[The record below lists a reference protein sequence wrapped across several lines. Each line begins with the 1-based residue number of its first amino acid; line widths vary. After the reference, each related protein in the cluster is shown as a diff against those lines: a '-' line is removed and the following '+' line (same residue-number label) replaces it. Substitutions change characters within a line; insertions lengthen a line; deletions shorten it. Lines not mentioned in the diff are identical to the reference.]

1 MTVIL
6 GLDIGTNSVGSAWVD
21 TRRRFIKFGVSVFPA
36 GVEESDEKRGAPKN
50 QARRQTRSQRRSIG
64 RGARRKHH
72 LRKVLT
78 RSGLLP
84 QDPHKLSELF
94 RLNPWTLRC
103 EALCQP
109 LTPHEFGRILVHLNQ
124 RRGAFGIEVDSTD
137 EEAGKV
143 KDAINHTQNQLHGR
157 TFGQMMAEKMKER
170 RRRAENDRAGTKE
183 TEVYYCEPV
192 RNRRDSF
199 EFHADR
205 AVIWEEFD
213 RIWRAQESFG
223 GELAPFLTEEL
234 RRLLDDP
241 VGDVTWRYKGHI
253 FGQRRTYWRTGTL
266 GRCDL
271 EPTDLRC
278 PIADMYAQEFR
289 VLETVNNI
297 RIRTRNSDWE
307 KLDEEQT
314 ARVTA
319 MLLREES
326 ATSARVRRELGI
338 DKRSLKK
345 KNLPQDYYELNLE
358 ADPDRSI
365 NTNWFYRE
373 IVLGVFGEETWETLP
388 QDQRDSVNRAIL
400 KFDPECSDAA
410 EKLLQ
415 GAQSWWGLPRE
426 DAHKLITAW
435 QSRPKLEK
443 RINLSRRA
451 LLNLL
456 PYIRQGMTVTE
467 ARQAFAEND
476 ATPQQKGR
484 YALRGVAL
492 NKRSRYFLK
501 KHPNLLPPAPTMS
514 NPVVRKAV
522 HEVRRHLNAYIRHFG
537 RVPDRV
543 VVELARSARQSAK
556 VRDAQLSQNRRREKL
571 RNAIR
576 DQFGLHGLRM
586 NQQEQAIDRVLLCR
600 QQKTVCPYSNET
612 ITEQMAADGTHV
624 EVDHIIP
631 RSRSN
636 NNGLNNRVICFRHAN
651 RDKGNQTPKE
661 WLGADSE
668 EFAALQQRL
677 RHLSDKS
684 WSSDYFRPKDCRRK
698 WENLLCDAP
707 STDEFLN
714 SQLSDTA
721 YASTQVAAYLRDA
734 LYSGEQDGRRHVF
747 TTKGAYTAVLRRDW
761 GLLESELDRQWRR
774 TVANAGQSGDRG
786 IAKREQKDRRDHLHH
801 AIDALV
807 AAFSTGTTIERV
819 ADAAR
824 LQEELKGKLGYWT
837 SRQPI
842 DPPWGTQ
849 QEFRDEVLQAVGH
862 IVVSHRPARRKLVG
876 YLHKENQFGPVLDSE
891 RHFTRR
897 IGVFR
902 SNQEHLKPK
911 HLRVPEGW
919 DELSIRLEDP
929 SLSKSAKKAIGRQ
942 LAAMQDCPP
951 GKSGIVRD
959 RNLRDQ
965 LRKCLRRHGLD
976 PDGFTQ
982 KQIKELVEKGLVRL
996 TTGVPVKRV
1005 VLLRTLS
1012 DPVRIHRKFWDP
1024 EAEKMVPD
1032 KEPESFSR
1040 TQRVYES
1047 QSNHHIEILEDV
1059 ETGRWTGRVVRTFD
1073 AAARVRPQKG
1083 DDDSRPESKPAV
1095 DRSDRDGKRFIMSLS
1110 EGEMICA
1117 RRNDRGANAPDA
1129 VGYFVV
1135 AKLDSTNRIHFAP
1148 HWDARRA
1155 AEQDRWRGGV
1165 TPANLKDCQPEDGV
1179 PPYKVR
1185 VSPLGDVRRID
1196 D

>member
-6 GLDIGTNSVGSAWVD
+6 GLDIGTNSVGSAWID
-21 TRRRFIKFGVSVFPA
+21 TRRRFVKFGVSIFPA
-36 GVEESDEKRGAPKN
+36 GVEESDDKRGAPKN
-50 QARRQTRSQRRSIG
+50 QARRQTRSQRRSID
-64 RGARRKHH
+64 RRARRKHR
-72 LRKVLT
+72 LREVLT
-78 RSGLLP
+78 KSGLLP
-84 QDPHKLSELF
+84 QDPQKLSKLF

-103 EALCQP
+103 EALHRP
-109 LTPHEFGRILVHLNQ
+109 LTPHEFGRILIHLNQ
-124 RRGAFGIEVDSTD
+124 RRGAFGIEADSTD

-143 KDAINHTQNQLHGR
+143 RDGINHTQNQLHGR

-170 RRRAENDRAGTKE
+170 RRLAESDRAGTKDKD
-183 TEVYYCEPV
+183 VHYCDPV

-205 AVIWEEFD
+205 KVIWEEFD
-213 RIWRAQESFG
+213 RIWRTQKSFG
-223 GELAPFLTEEL
+223 GEIARVLTEEL
-234 RRLLDDP
+234 RCLLDDSA
-241 VGDVTWRYKGHI
+241 GDDTWRYKGHI

-266 GRCDL
+266 SRCDL

-278 PIADMYAQEFR
+278 PVADMYAQEFR

-297 RIRTRNSDWE
+297 RIRIRNSQW
-307 KLDEEQT
+307 KSLDDEQT
-314 ARVTA
+314 ARLIA
-319 MLLREES
+319 MLSREES
-326 ATSARVRRELGI
+326 GTIPKIRKNLGI
-338 DKRSLKK
+338 DKRSLKR
-345 KNLPQDYYELNLE
+345 KNLPQDLYELNLD

-373 IVLGVFGEETWETLP
+373 IVLGVFGEEAWSVLP
-388 QDQRDSVNRAIL
+388 QSQRDSVNRAIL
-400 KFDPECSDAA
+400 KFDPECDAAA

-415 GAQSWWGLPRE
+415 GAQSWWSLPKE
-426 DAHKLITAW
+426 DAHKLVTAW
-435 QSRPKLEK
+435 RSRPKLEK

-476 ATPQQKGR
+476 ATPQQQRR
-484 YALRGVAL
+484 YALQGVAL
-492 NKRSRYFLK
+492 KKRSRHFLK

-556 VRDAQLSQNRRREKL
+556 VRNAQLSQNRRRENL
-571 RNAIR
+571 RNTIR
-576 DQFGLHGLRM
+576 DKFDLHGLRM

-600 QQKTVCPYSNET
+600 QQKTVCPYSGET
-612 ITEQMAADGTHV
+612 ITEQMAVDGTNV

-636 NNGLNNRVICFRHAN
+636 NNGLNNKVICFRHAN

-668 EFAALQQRL
+668 EFTDLQQRL

-707 STDEFLN
+707 STDEFLH

-734 LYSGEQDGRRHVF
+734 LYNGEQDGKRHVF
-747 TTKGAYTAVLRRDW
+747 TTKGAYTALLRRDW
-761 GLLESELDRQWRR
+761 GLLESELDRQWHR
-774 TVANAGQSGDRG
+774 TGENAGQSEDRG
-786 IAKREQKDRRDHLHH
+786 IARRKQKDRRDHLHH

-807 AAFSTGTTIERV
+807 AAFSTGKTIEKV

-824 LQEELKGKLGYWT
+824 LQEEKGKLGYWT

-849 QEFRDEVLQAVGH
+849 QEFRDEALQAVGH
-862 IVVSHRPARRKLVG
+862 VVVSHRPAKRKLVG
-876 YLHKENQFGPVLDSE
+876 YLHKENQFGPVLGSE

-902 SNQEHLKPK
+902 SNREHLKPK

-919 DELSIRLEDP
+919 DELSIQLENP
-929 SLSKSAKKAIGRQ
+929 SLNKMAKKTIGRR
-942 LAAMQDCPP
+942 LARMPDPPP
-951 GKSGIVRD
+951 GKTGIVRD

-996 TTGVPVKRV
+996 DTGVPVKRV

-1012 DPVRIHRKFWDP
+1012 DPVRIPRKFWAP
-1024 EAEKMVPD
+1024 EAGKMVAD
-1032 KEPESFSR
+1032 KAPESFCR

-1073 AAARVRPQKG
+1073 AAARVRPPK
-1083 DDDSRPESKPAV
+1083 DDDGSRPESKPAV

-1110 EGEMICA
+1110 EGEMIYA
-1117 RRNDRGANAPDA
+1117 RRNDREANAPDA
-1129 VGYFVV
+1129 VGYFVLV
-1135 AKLDSTNRIHFAP
+1135 KLDPTNRIHFAP
-1148 HWDARRA
+1148 HWDARPA
-1155 AEQDRWRGGV
+1155 AEQDRWKGGV

-1179 PPYKVR
+1179 PPYKVQ